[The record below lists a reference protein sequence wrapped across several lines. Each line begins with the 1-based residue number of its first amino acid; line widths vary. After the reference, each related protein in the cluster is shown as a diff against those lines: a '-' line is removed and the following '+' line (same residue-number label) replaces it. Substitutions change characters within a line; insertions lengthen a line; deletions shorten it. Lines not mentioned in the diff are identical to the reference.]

1 MPYIVNF
8 TDRENKVPITVFDNT
23 SNADTSINFPGRNV
37 TGYGQIIAE
46 NFLHLLENF
55 SSAGSNPPTNPVEG
69 QLWYN
74 NTDGILQIWDNTQWK
89 AASNIQKSTSEPSIE
104 TSRVGE
110 LWVDTTN
117 QQLYVFSGSS
127 WILVGPNFSTG
138 LRSGPVVESVI
149 DSDNFTRVILTFFI
163 DDEPIII
170 ISKDSFTPKNSING
184 FTAIKTGFNIT
195 TLDLGEGGFLPKF
208 YGTAVSADSLVVG
221 GISIAANKFL
231 RSDTI
236 NTTEQ
241 SFNIRNN
248 TGLTLGVDGTF
259 SLSTSSTAAKIYN
272 ATPGSSIDIQT
283 NRNGVPETVLKV
295 VNNFVGI
302 NVAAPDESL
311 VVSGNIKTDG
321 NLILTNTTASTNF
334 NNGSLITSGGVAVA
348 KNILVGT
355 TLEVYGQTTV
365 TSIEPRETNRYDNG
379 SITRRWNVVR
389 TKTLVADTIVGAL
402 EGNIIGNAT
411 TATNLRFPTTFRM
424 QGDVTSASLTFDG
437 QVGGTTKTFETTITS
452 GIISAKVEP
461 SPNRSASDDFVLVFR
476 AGQGL
481 LKQTRDVFVGDLGI
495 PVGTILP
502 YAGAVAPYGYLLCDG
517 GEQERAKYR
526 NLYNVIGDTYGTPF
540 RGEDELTFVLP
551 DMRGRFPLGKHD
563 MDNANIVPLGGGFI
577 DGGGGLPSSESIPAG
592 NFVIGRR
599 YTIAS
604 VGTTNW
610 SNTLLPTTWV
620 GASSSAVG
628 TVFTA
633 TSAGTGTGTATL
645 VPRVDDTQARTLGG
659 NSGDYRNSLSIT
671 NLPQHEHNFK
681 ALDAA
686 GTPGGNQYHA
696 VRLDTASPSGI
707 EPGEGAFLGRG
718 PTTPGQM
725 QYLPSS
731 GGVSGAGGTTYTTA
745 QLGQSFSIMNPYL
758 TLNYIIRS
766 GPPIF

>member
-1 MPYIVNF
+1 
-8 TDRENKVPITVFDNT
+8 
-23 SNADTSINFPGRNV
+23 
-37 TGYGQIIAE
+37 
-46 NFLHLLENF
+46 
-55 SSAGSNPPTNPVEG
+55 
-69 QLWYN
+69 
-74 NTDGILQIWDNTQWK
+74 
-89 AASNIQKSTSEPSIE
+89 
-104 TSRVGE
+104 
-110 LWVDTTN
+110 
-117 QQLYVFSGSS
+117 
-127 WILVGPNFSTG
+127 
-138 LRSGPVVESVI
+138 
-149 DSDNFTRVILTFFI
+149 
-163 DDEPIII
+163 
-170 ISKDSFTPKNSING
+170 
-184 FTAIKTGFNIT
+184 
-195 TLDLGEGGFLPKF
+195 
-208 YGTAVSADSLVVG
+208 
-221 GISIAANKFL
+221 
-231 RSDTI
+231 
-236 NTTEQ
+236 
-241 SFNIRNN
+241 
-248 TGLTLGVDGTF
+248 
-259 SLSTSSTAAKIYN
+259 LSTSSTAAKIYN

-283 NRNGVPETVLKV
+283 NRNGVPDTVLKV

-311 VVSGNIKTDG
+311 VVNGNIKTDG

-334 NNGSLITSGGVAVA
+334 NNGSLITSGGIAVA
-348 KNILVGT
+348 KNVLVGT
-355 TLEVYGQTTV
+355 NLEVYGQTTV
-365 TSIEPRETNRYDNG
+365 TSIEPRETNRYDSG
-379 SITRRWNVVR
+379 STTRRWNVVR

-452 GIISAKVEP
+452 GIISSKVEP

-502 YAGAVAPYGYLLCDG
+502 YAGASAPYGYLLCDG
-517 GEQERAKYR
+517 GEQEIAKYR
-526 NLYNVIGDTYGTPF
+526 NLYNIIGDTYGEPF
-540 RGEDELTFVLP
+540 RGEKLPTKLTFVLP
-551 DMRGRFPLGKHD
+551 DMRGRFPLGKHN
-563 MDNANIVPLGGGFI
+563 MDNANVVPLGGGFI
-577 DGGGGLPSSESIPAG
+577 DGGGGLPSSESIPASS
-592 NFVIGRR
+592 FVRDRR

-604 VGTTNW
+604 LGTT
-610 SNTLLPTTWV
+610 TTIQWQTAGVDGTPVV
-620 GASSSAVG
+620 GK
-628 TVFTA
+628 VFTA
-633 TSAGTGTGTATL
+633 SGPVGGTGTATL
-645 VPRVDDTQARTLGG
+645 VPRVDDLQAQTLGG

-671 NLPQHEHNFK
+671 NLPQHEHDFK
-681 ALDAA
+681 ALNAA

-731 GGVSGAGGTTYTTA
+731 GGVSGPGGTSYTTA